1 MNIAVS
7 TGMDRQT
14 GRKITGDAHLAQSI
28 ADILTTPKGT
38 LVMLRDYGSDLPDI
52 IDQPINGETLIDVYQ
67 ATAEALDLWE
77 PRLKLER
84 VQITQARAG
93 FAELELSAE
102 VTGDSRVLSVAV
114 DLANTGGLS

>member
-14 GRKITGDAHLAQSI
+14 GRRITGDAHLAQSI

-67 ATAEALDLWE
+67 ATAEALDQWE

>member
-14 GRKITGDAHLAQSI
+14 GRRITGDAHLAQSI

-52 IDQPINGETLIDVYQ
+52 IDQPLNGETLIDVFQ

-84 VQITQARAG
+84 VQITRARAG

-102 VTGDSRVLSVAV
+102 ITGNSRVLPVAV
-114 DLANTGGLS
+114 DLVNTGGLS